1 MAVLQVKGVRILDGQ
16 LHGLLQALCGLQRRG
31 DCFLAC
37 AQNKEVC
44 DTLIRFLA
52 FKVVSPMPLAAG
64 AAHTCAVKANGDLA
78 CFGFNDEG
86 QCDVPPDLGPVV
98 AVAAG
103 AAHTCAVKA
112 NGDLACFE
120 LNDDGQCDVP
130 PDLGPGPVVAVAAG
144 HMHTCAVK
152 ADGDLA
158 CFGLSDEGQCDVPP
172 DLGPVVAVEAGA
184 AHTCA
189 VKANG
194 DLVCFGLNDD
204 GQCDVPPD
212 LGPVVAVAVGHMHTC
227 AVKADGD
234 LACFGLNDEGQ
245 CDVPPD
251 LGPVVAVAAGAN
263 RTCAVKANGDLVCFG
278 LNDEGQCD
286 VPPDLGPVVAV
297 AAGANRTCAVK
308 ANGDLV
314 CFGFNSWGQCDVPPD
329 LGPVAAGRGHTCA
342 VEASRDSECC
352 GQNVVGQ
359 CEAPANCTGWKCNIS
374 GASSCLE
381 PVVQHVH
388 HSEPASR
395 IPEHEAAT
403 VVAQQEASFI
413 EHNLDSAGWHGH
425 QASSR
430 ASHARHR
437 VVVLHFSRS
446 PPELREVLE
455 SSEELWAVRN
465 ELEQTGCRWT
475 LASGA
480 KVFLPPGVYRELLP
494 YLGANPALEQQL
506 QSCHVLVSEHLEEV
520 VLAQIRKLRSRL
532 QVRLRDREVLSFS
545 GFSAASASE
554 EGWSI
559 SCTAGSAGREVR
571 GWDAEG
577 MEIVVSRSFL
587 ELRLRKEEIP
597 DAVTQ
602 STTQARPGHGY
613 GGTMNPRSAAAH
625 AEFFE

>member
-1 MAVLQVKGVRILDGQ
+1 MLW
-16 LHGLLQALCGLQRRG
+16 
-31 DCFLAC
+31 
-37 AQNKEVC
+37 
-44 DTLIRFLA
+44 
-52 FKVVSPMPLAAG
+52 
-64 AAHTCAVKANGDLA
+64 
-78 CFGFNDEG
+78 FN
-86 QCDVPPDLGPVV
+86 
-98 AVAAG
+98 
-103 AAHTCAVKA
+103 
-112 NGDLACFE
+112 N
-120 LNDDGQCDVP
+120 
-130 PDLGPGPVVAVAAG
+130 
-144 HMHTCAVK
+144 
-152 ADGDLA
+152 
-158 CFGLSDEGQCDVPP
+158 
-172 DLGPVVAVEAGA
+172 
-184 AHTCA
+184 
-189 VKANG
+189 
-194 DLVCFGLNDD
+194 
-204 GQCDVPPD
+204 
-212 LGPVVAVAVGHMHTC
+212 
-227 AVKADGD
+227 
-234 LACFGLNDEGQ
+234 
-245 CDVPPD
+245 
-251 LGPVVAVAAGAN
+251 
-263 RTCAVKANGDLVCFG
+263 
-278 LNDEGQCD
+278 
-286 VPPDLGPVVAV
+286 
-297 AAGANRTCAVK
+297 
-308 ANGDLV
+308 
-314 CFGFNSWGQCDVPPD
+314 WGQCDVPPD

-352 GQNVVGQ
+352 GQ

-388 HSEPASR
+388 HSEPAAR

-403 VVAQQEASFI
+403 VVAQQAASFI
-413 EHNLDSAGWHGH
+413 EHNLDSAGWHDH
-425 QASSR
+425 QASSHT
-430 ASHARHR
+430 SHARHR

-613 GGTMNPRSAAAH
+613 GGTMNPRSAAAY